1 MRLFQN
7 NRINKISK
15 ARAGLVLDQ
24 PFFGSLLLRLA
35 PREDPRCQTMY
46 TDGKNLGFNPEW
58 VEELDLPTLKGA
70 LCHEV
75 MHLVTMHHTR
85 RGDRDREKWNRAC
98 DYAINGIVE
107 EAGFVLPEWR
117 LRDPRYEG
125 MEAERI
131 YSMLPNAASD
141 NPEDANTHNPD
152 GTQGESG
159 SNGKSTTSDQDG
171 NQDQEDNP
179 ESKDI
184 KDPSTCPQAGN
195 PNKGRG
201 TGDPG
206 GCGEVRDAVNED
218 GNSLSGS
225 ERLQEEQEWKIAVQ
239 QAAQIARR
247 QGSLPSCL
255 ERLVQEITE
264 PKIPWREVLSR
275 FLTEVARN
283 DYSWRRPNTR
293 YLHTGIY
300 LPQLRNEELGEVVVI
315 ADTSGSVSDD
325 QIMQFAAEV
334 HEILTLHDQEA
345 EISVLYVDSSFQGHD
360 RVSGDDLPHGLTPR
374 GGGGTDYRPGFEWL
388 AEQAIE
394 PVCVVYLTD
403 GRCHRFPENEPDCPV
418 LWTLTEKLSF
428 EPRFGEVVFMS

>member
-1 MRLFQN
+1 M
-7 NRINKISK
+7 SK
-15 ARAGLVLDQ
+15 ARAVLVLDQ
-24 PFFGSLLLRLA
+24 PFFGSLLLRLS
-35 PREDPRCQTMY
+35 PREDPQCQTMY
-46 TDGKNLGFNPEW
+46 TDGKNLGFNPDW
-58 VEELDLPTLKGA
+58 VEELDLPTLKGV

-75 MHLVTMHHTR
+75 MHLAAMHHTR
-85 RGDRDREKWNRAC
+85 RGDRDREKWNMAC

-117 LRDPRYEG
+117 LRDPRYDG

-131 YSMLPNAASD
+131 YSMFPVAAPD
-141 NPEDANTHNPD
+141 NPEDANAHTP
-152 GTQGESG
+152 GGAQGESG
-159 SNGKSTTSDQDG
+159 GNRGSNPPTKDSNKDHEGCG
-171 NQDQEDNP
+171 
-179 ESKDI
+179 ESMGT
-184 KDPSTCPQAGN
+184 KDPKTRPQAGN
-195 PNKGRG
+195 PNQEGSI
-201 TGDPG
+201 GDPG
-206 GCGEVRDAVNED
+206 GCGEVRDAVKED

-225 ERLQEEQEWKIAVQ
+225 EQLQEEQEWKIAVQ

-247 QGSLPSCL
+247 QGSLPGCL
-255 ERLVQEITE
+255 ERLVQELTE

-293 YLHTGIY
+293 YIHTGIY

-325 QIMQFAAEV
+325 QIRQFAAEV
-334 HEILTLHDQEA
+334 HEILTMYDREA

-360 RVSGDDLPHGLTPR
+360 RVSGDDLPRGLTPR

-388 AEQAIE
+388 DEQAIE

-403 GRCHRFPENEPDCPV
+403 GRCNRFPENEPDYPV
-418 LWTLTEKLSF
+418 LWTLTEKRSF
-428 EPRFGEVVFMS
+428 EPRFGEVVFMA